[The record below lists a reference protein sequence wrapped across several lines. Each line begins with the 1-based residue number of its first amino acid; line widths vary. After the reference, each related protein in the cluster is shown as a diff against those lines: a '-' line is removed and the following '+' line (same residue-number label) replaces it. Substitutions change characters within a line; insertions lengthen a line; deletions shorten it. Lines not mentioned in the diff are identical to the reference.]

1 MAEKVILLID
11 DEQGFIE
18 PLVDALAHE
27 GYRVLTAATG
37 AEGLALAAK
46 ERIDLA
52 VVDVMMP
59 PGAALEN
66 LTSRQKTGVTA
77 VQVNRDRHAGRA
89 ISGAFGRTRTG
100 GPDEVA
106 GCCCPDYARASS
118 PWVARST
125 VGGPSNG

>member
-59 PGAALEN
+59 PGAALDN
-66 LTSRQKTGVTA
+66 LTSRQKTGVYV
-77 VQVNRDRHAGRA
+77 VQRLRDLYPKLPVFCLSVVLTSPLFSLH
-89 ISGAFGRTRTG
+89 F
-100 GPDEVA
+100 DENVI
-106 GCCCPDYARASS
+106 
-118 PWVARST
+118 
-125 VGGPSNG
+125 